1 MECEASTK
9 IFIRNSDGHQVY
21 ITGITFAQK
30 GVAVKVRFS
39 TARAGK
45 NIVWEYTKRL
55 MSGTIVAL
63 SPANDC
69 FQSKCVVAV
78 VAARPLEGV
87 KQQPPEIDLLFARAE
102 DADFDPQQEW
112 IMVEAKTGYYEAHRH
127 TMTALQKMATER

>member
-1 MECEASTK
+1 MIS
-9 IFIRNSDGHQVY
+9 IQFSDKQQVY

-30 GVAVKVRFS
+30 GVAIKVRFS

-45 NIVWEYTKRL
+45 NIVWEYSKRL
-55 MSGTIVAL
+55 ISGNIVAL
-63 SPANDC
+63 SPSSDC
-69 FQSKCVVAV
+69 FQSKCAVAV

-87 KQQPPEIDLLFARAE
+87 KQQPPEIDLLFSRAE

-127 TMTALQKMATER
+127 TMTALQKMARER